1 MTPTRR
7 AQLEARRDA
16 LLARLHALP
25 NLMRGSVYERQRKC
39 GRAACP
45 CAHGGPKHPTRQLTV
60 TLQGRTHTRYVRQAE
75 QAGVEALIA
84 AYHALWTLV
93 EELTA
98 VNLALLR
105 GHHPG
110 GPPHRRR
117 ATR

>member
-7 AQLEARRDA
+7 RQLEARRDG

-45 CAHGGPKHPTRQLTV
+45 CARGGPKHPTRQLTV
-60 TLQGRTHTRYVRQAE
+60 TLRGRTHTRYVRQAE
-75 QAGVEALIA
+75 RAEVEALIA
-84 AYHALWTLV
+84 AYHALWTVV

-105 GHHPG
+105 GVHPG
-110 GPPHRRR
+110 GPPPRRR

>member
-1 MTPTRR
+1 MTSTRR
-7 AQLEARRDA
+7 HQLEARRDG
-16 LLARLHALP
+16 LLARLHAVP

-45 CAHGGPKHPTRQLTV
+45 CARGGPKHPTRQLTV
-60 TLQGRTHTRYVRQAE
+60 TLRGRTHTRYVRQAE
-75 QAGVEALIA
+75 RAEVEALIA
-84 AYHALWTLV
+84 AYHALWTVV

-105 GHHPG
+105 GVHPG
-110 GPPHRRR
+110 GPPPRRR